1 MAKVKV
7 DDGLYERL
15 KKVAALAG
23 YSSPDEF
30 ITHMIEKELLEL
42 EGGEG
47 GASDAQ
53 VIERLKG
60 LGYLE

>member
-1 MAKVKV
+1 MAKVKI

-42 EGGEG
+42 EGAEG

>member
-15 KKVAALAG
+15 KKVATLAG